1 MKDGERERERDCSKE
16 VNPADRQELAR
27 AYRAMMS
34 LTESPWR
41 QEIRGPS
48 RMTSCNLARHSTSEG
63 GLLVPVGGMSC
74 LAQRYNPTIPNTLPN
89 PVCVCVCVCVPHL
102 LHSLT
107 QSHYPCTVL
116 FDTNTL
122 ISWAMESQWA
132 WPSQLLFQ

>member
-1 MKDGERERERDCSKE
+1 MERERERDCSKE

-63 GLLVPVGGMSC
+63 GLLVPVGGMSR
-74 LAQRYNPTIPNTLPN
+74 LAQTYNPTIPNTLPN
-89 PVCVCVCVCVPHL
+89 PVCVCVCVCVREL
-102 LHSLT
+102 SWIHSLYLDLRRVCLCV
-107 QSHYPCTVL
+107 SVCVCVCV
-116 FDTNTL
+116 
-122 ISWAMESQWA
+122 IERRSRERRVGR
-132 WPSQLLFQ
+132 